1 MQGLWGGVIRFA
13 SVIQPVRCYPRPRLV
28 HSTSDVG
35 HVESLLRSGVVI
47 GILFAVLCH
56 DASLPASAEQHMMQ
70 PRVPAEK
77 LAEARAL
84 TSPLSDSL
92 EMVERGRGLY
102 NGKGTCFNCHG
113 KDGDGNGPVAAQLD
127 PSPRN
132 FQHHG
137 FWRHRTEGE
146 IFWVIKNGSVGT
158 SMVGFGD
165 QLTDEEIWSIIQY
178 ERSFAG
184 EHGPGMMGH
193 GSGMTGR
200 GGRMGGMEDRG
211 PKGGMDGCEGEHCGR
226 R

>member
-1 MQGLWGGVIRFA
+1 MRKVMKMLLLMVALVSLSSFA
-13 SVIQPVRCYPRPRLV
+13 W
-28 HSTSDVG
+28 
-35 HVESLLRSGVVI
+35 
-47 GILFAVLCH
+47 A
-56 DASLPASAEQHMMQ
+56 AERQMMQ
-70 PRVPAEK
+70 SLVPADK

-84 TSPLSDSL
+84 TSPLPSTP
-92 EMVERGRGLY
+92 EIVEQGKVLY

-146 IFWVIKNGSVGT
+146 IFWVIKNGSIGT
-158 SMVGFGD
+158 SMVGFGG

-184 EHGPGMMGH
+184 EHGPGMMGR
-193 GSGMTGR
+193 GEGMGPMGP
-200 GGRMGGMEDRG
+200 GGGMGGMEHRG
-211 PKGGMDGCEGEHCGR
+211 PRGGMGGCEGEQCGR
-226 R
+226 